1 MANKSEQNIED
12 LLLEAHR
19 RGIENA
25 IELSER
31 TGTPLIVEINGKIKR
46 IKPKFKYIRVPIT

>member
-1 MANKSEQNIED
+1 MANKSKQNIED